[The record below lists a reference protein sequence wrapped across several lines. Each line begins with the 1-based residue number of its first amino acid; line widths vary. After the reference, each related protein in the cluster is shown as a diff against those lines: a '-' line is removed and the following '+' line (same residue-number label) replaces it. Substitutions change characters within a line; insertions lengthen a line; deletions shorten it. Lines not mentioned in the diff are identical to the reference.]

1 MNLLDVF
8 IEAIY
13 LTLPIFFLPALL
25 TVRYYA
31 KQAGAKKL
39 RRELESAGL
48 INPRKLY
55 Q

>member
-25 TVRYYA
+25 TMQYYA
-31 KQAGAKKL
+31 KRQGAKKM
-39 RRELESAGL
+39 RRELENAGL

-55 Q
+55 R

>member
-1 MNLLDVF
+1 MNLLDAY

-13 LTLPIFFLPALL
+13 LVLPIFFLPALL
-25 TVRYYA
+25 TMRYYG
-31 KQAGAKKL
+31 KRAGAKKL

-55 Q
+55 R